1 MARYIKQ
8 HDRHFLPWGKYT
20 GQKSRSIKDICSGIA
35 AFPLDL
41 PRSNV
46 MNSTMSTAR
55 LTINLHA
62 LASNWR
68 ALNAKTDVE
77 TGAVVKADA
86 YGLGTGPV
94 SATLAEEGV
103 RKFFVAVAEEGAAVR
118 KAIGPGPMVAVFSG
132 HMEGDTD
139 LLRDHDL
146 TPLINSPEQFV
157 RHHQAMPD
165 HAFGIQLDSGMNRLG
180 LEPTDWAELRP
191 KAEPLKPV
199 VVMSHLA
206 CADEPDHPMN
216 QQQLKTFRAMTDG
229 VTAPRSLAAT
239 GGILLGPE
247 FHFDFCRPGVGLYG
261 GMPFADAKPV
271 VTVDLPVIQVRA
283 VEVGET
289 VGYGNTWVARRPS
302 RIATVAAG
310 YADGLHRAIGG
321 GIDTFA
327 GDQPCPVV
335 GRISMDLITVDV
347 TDLPQD
353 PERLRILNG
362 HQTVDDLAEAAGT
375 IGYEILT
382 SLGARY
388 SRGYVE

>member
-1 MARYIKQ
+1 
-8 HDRHFLPWGKYT
+8 
-20 GQKSRSIKDICSGIA
+20 
-35 AFPLDL
+35 
-41 PRSNV
+41 
-46 MNSTMSTAR
+46 MSTAH

-62 LASNWR
+62 LAQNWR
-68 ALNAKTDVE
+68 ALDAKTKVE
-77 TGAVVKADA
+77 TGAVVKADG
-86 YGLGTGPV
+86 YGLGAGPV
-94 SATLAEEGV
+94 SSALAEEGV

-118 KAIGPGPMVAVFSG
+118 EAVGPEPMVAVFSG

-146 TPLINSPEQFV
+146 TPLINSPQQYK
-157 RHHQAMPD
+157 RHMEALPD
-165 HAFGIQLDSGMNRLG
+165 HSFGVQLDSGMNRLG
-180 LEPTDWAELRP
+180 LEAADWAALRSE
-191 KAEPLKPV
+191 ALALNPV

-206 CADEPDHPMN
+206 CADDPDHSMN
-216 QQQLKTFRAMTDG
+216 QQQLQRFRQMTDG
-229 VTAPRSLAAT
+229 VQVPRSLAAT
-239 GGILLGPE
+239 GGTMLGPE
-247 FHFDFCRPGVGLYG
+247 FHFEFCRPGIGLYG
-261 GMPFADAKPV
+261 GMPFAGAKPV
-271 VTVDLPVIQVRA
+271 VTVDLPVVQVREVA
-283 VEVGET
+283 VGET
-289 VGYGNTWVARRPS
+289 VGYGNTWTARRPS

-347 TDLPQD
+347 TDLPYD
-353 PERLRILNG
+353 PDRLRILNG

-382 SLGARY
+382 SMGSRY

>member
-1 MARYIKQ
+1 
-8 HDRHFLPWGKYT
+8 
-20 GQKSRSIKDICSGIA
+20 
-35 AFPLDL
+35 
-41 PRSNV
+41 
-46 MNSTMSTAR
+46 MSTAR

-68 ALNAKTDVE
+68 ALDAKTDVE

-86 YGLGTGPV
+86 YGLGAGPV
-94 SATLAEEGV
+94 ANTLAEEGV

-118 KAIGPGPMVAVFSG
+118 QAIGPGPLICVFSG
-132 HMEGDTD
+132 HMEGDAD

-146 TPLINSPEQFV
+146 VPLINSPEQFQ
-157 RHHQAMPD
+157 RHLQALPV
-165 HAFGIQLDSGMNRLG
+165 HPFGIQLDSGMNRLG
-180 LEPTDWAELRP
+180 LEPSDWAALRSR
-191 KAEPLKPV
+191 AEALSPV

-206 CADEPDHPMN
+206 CSDEPDHPMN
-216 QQQLKTFRAMTDG
+216 QQQLKTFREMTDG
-229 VTAPRSLAAT
+229 VSAPRSLAAT
-239 GGILLGPE
+239 GGLLLGPE
-247 FHFDFCRPGVGLYG
+247 FHFDFCRPGIGLYG
-261 GMPFADAKPV
+261 GLPFAGAKPV
-271 VTVDLPVIQVRA
+271 VTVDLPVIQVRDLA
-283 VEVGET
+283 VGET
-289 VGYGNTWVARRPS
+289 VGYGNTWKARRPS

-327 GDQPCPVV
+327 GDLPCPVV

-347 TDLPQD
+347 TDLPHT

-382 SLGARY
+382 SLGSRY

>member
-1 MARYIKQ
+1 
-8 HDRHFLPWGKYT
+8 
-20 GQKSRSIKDICSGIA
+20 
-35 AFPLDL
+35 
-41 PRSNV
+41 
-46 MNSTMSTAR
+46 MSTAR

-68 ALNAKTDVE
+68 ALDAKTDVE

-86 YGLGTGPV
+86 YGLGAGPV
-94 SATLAEEGV
+94 ASTLAEEGV

-118 KAIGPGPMVAVFSG
+118 QTIGPGPLICVFSG
-132 HMEGDTD
+132 HMEGDAD

-146 TPLINSPEQFV
+146 VPLINSPEQFQ
-157 RHHQAMPD
+157 RHLQALPV
-165 HAFGIQLDSGMNRLG
+165 HPFGIQLDSGMNRLG
-180 LEPTDWAELRP
+180 LEPSDWAALRSR
-191 KAEPLKPV
+191 AEALNPV

-206 CADEPDHPMN
+206 CSDEPDHPMN
-216 QQQLKTFRAMTDG
+216 RQQLKTFREMTEG
-229 VTAPRSLAAT
+229 VSAPRSLAAT
-239 GGILLGPE
+239 GGLLLGPE
-247 FHFDFCRPGVGLYG
+247 FHFDFCRPGIGLYG
-261 GMPFADAKPV
+261 GLPFAGAKPV
-271 VTVDLPVIQVRA
+271 VTVDLPVIQVRDLA
-283 VEVGET
+283 AGET
-289 VGYGNTWVARRPS
+289 VGYGNTWKARRPS

-327 GDQPCPVV
+327 GDLPCPVV

-347 TDLPQD
+347 TDLPHT

-382 SLGARY
+382 SLGSRY